1 MLKDWT
7 GMLRSEA
14 RLWSTKWLKNT
25 RWRQFKNI
33 CFTWAEQLRIC
44 SLPSYIWSWYRCPHC
59 IQIRDNAEYAV
70 RNLLRDV
77 AKTRGTK
84 LHAKDH
90 LDDGSPIELHV
101 EINEEDGSAI
111 FDFEGT
117 GLEMIGNLNTP
128 ISVTYSAVIY
138 CLRAMVDLD
147 VSPPLLPLCTN
158 GHEQCWFRYWRF
170 SRFRSTMD
178 AWFPSMFASLLAV
191 FSPLVRQQ
199 L

>member
-1 MLKDWT
+1 MRLLK
-7 GMLRSEA
+7 
-14 RLWSTKWLKNT
+14 
-25 RWRQFKNI
+25 
-33 CFTWAEQLRIC
+33 
-44 SLPSYIWSWYRCPHC
+44 
-59 IQIRDNAEYAV
+59 QIRDNAEFAV

-101 EINEEDGSAI
+101 DINEEDGSAI

-147 VSPPLLPLCTN
+147 VSHFRLKVKRTLPSKRLMITCLYATDTSQPWLLDTYRCQNTS
-158 GHEQCWFRYWRF
+158 W
-170 SRFRSTMD
+170 
-178 AWFPSMFASLLAV
+178 
-191 FSPLVRQQ
+191 
-199 L
+199 

>member
-1 MLKDWT
+1 MAL
-7 GMLRSEA
+7 L
-14 RLWSTKWLKNT
+14 L
-25 RWRQFKNI
+25 
-33 CFTWAEQLRIC
+33 
-44 SLPSYIWSWYRCPHC
+44 SL
-59 IQIRDNAEYAV
+59 QIRDNAEFAV

-84 LHAKDH
+84 LHAIDH

-101 EINEEDGSAI
+101 DINEEDGSAV

-147 VSPPLLPLCTN
+147 VGLAFNHS
-158 GHEQCWFRYWRF
+158 FFKWRGLM
-170 SRFRSTMD
+170 R
-178 AWFPSMFASLLAV
+178 AS
-191 FSPLVRQQ
+191 
-199 L
+199 